1 MDYDAPFLAAAFA
14 ARRILVSS
22 ALAVGAVALLPLS
35 LVAQEGAV
43 PALTVTVAKATAE
56 QWPEEVRATGAIEP
70 WQEAVV
76 SAEVGGQRLVE
87 ILAEVG
93 DSVRA
98 GQVLA
103 RFETATLRAEEAEL
117 RASVQQAEAALREA
131 EANRERALA
140 LREQRLISE
149 QEATRQLTQ
158 ADVARAQLAG
168 AEARLATQRLRLS
181 FTDVEAPDAGVV
193 SARSATLGAVAQTGE
208 ELFRLIR
215 QGRLEWRGELTAP
228 QLARVG
234 PGDAVLLSLP
244 GGERVSARVRQ
255 VAPTLRDE
263 TRLALLYADLPV
275 DTAARA
281 GMYAEGTIL
290 LGETPA
296 VVVPS
301 ASVVIRDGRNYVF
314 TLVDEGAAARIS
326 ARPVEVGRRAGDRV
340 EIRAGLEAGVR
351 VVEQGAGF
359 LNDGDLVR
367 VVAAP
372 RSAGSGDGP

>member
-1 MDYDAPFLAAAFA
+1 MAYNTSFSAAAA
-14 ARRILVSS
+14 LARR
-22 ALAVGAVALLPLS
+22 ALASTALVLAVAAVAPLPS
-35 LVAQEGAV
+35 AAQEGAA
-43 PALTVTVAKATAE
+43 PALTVTVAKATVE
-56 QWPEEVRATGAIEP
+56 RWPEEVSAAGAIEP

-87 ILAEVG
+87 IRAEVG

-117 RASVQQAEAALREA
+117 LASVQQSEAALREA

-158 ADVARAQLAG
+158 ADVARAQLAA
-168 AEARLATQRLRLS
+168 AEARLATLRLRLS
-181 FTDVEAPDAGVV
+181 FTDVKAPDDGVV
-193 SARSATLGAVAQTGE
+193 SARSATLGAVAQIGD

-215 QGRLEWRGELTAP
+215 QSRLEWRGELTAQ
-228 QLARVG
+228 QLARVSV
-234 PGDAVLLSLP
+234 GDAVQLTLP
-244 GGERVSARVRQ
+244 GGEQVAAQVRQ
-255 VAPTLRDE
+255 IAPTLRDA
-263 TRLALLYADLPV
+263 TRLALVYADLPA
-275 DTAARA
+275 DSAARA

-290 LGETPA
+290 LAETSA
-296 VVVPS
+296 VVVPA

-314 TLVDEGAAARIS
+314 TFAGDDAVARI
-326 ARPVEVGRRAGDRV
+326 AATPVEVGRRAGDRV
-340 EIRAGLEAGVR
+340 EIRGGIKAGTR

-367 VVAAP
+367 VVATP
-372 RSAGSGDGP
+372 RAAGSGE